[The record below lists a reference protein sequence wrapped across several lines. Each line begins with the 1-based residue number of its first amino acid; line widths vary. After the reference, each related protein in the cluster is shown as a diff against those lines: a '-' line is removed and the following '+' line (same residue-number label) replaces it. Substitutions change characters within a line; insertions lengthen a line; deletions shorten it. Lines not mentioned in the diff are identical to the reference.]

1 MKLVHAHIEI
11 EDRHPG
17 GVEIL
22 SGDLSDISLTSLLQ
36 LAQYEAISGWLCV
49 ARRGEIVIS
58 KGQVLDAR
66 CGPLG
71 GLEALRELV
80 FHRGG
85 RFSLLRGEPDGPRM
99 IENVTFAV
107 MDAYRLRDEWARI
120 AGVVLR
126 PAGDERW
133 RPTGGLLDRV
143 VLHLDGRR
151 TVADSVAAAAAEGV
165 LTLMLDA
172 VLDAVNLG
180 LLVRVAA
187 PAPAPEEP
195 DLNFYQLIDRA
206 QSLMRG
212 GNYERAEHHLRRA
225 LALRPDDRVAQQNL
239 RALSQRRRCA

>member
-1 MKLVHAHIEI
+1 MKLVKAPIATT
-11 EDRHPG
+11 DLHPG

-49 ARRGEIVIS
+49 ARRGEIVMD
-58 KGQVLDAR
+58 KGQVLDAK
-66 CGPLG
+66 CGPLTG
-71 GLEALRELV
+71 VEALRELL

-85 RFSLLRGEPDGPRM
+85 RFSLLRGEPKDSRV

-126 PAGDERW
+126 PAGGQMW
-133 RPTGGLLDRV
+133 RPTGGLLDTFV
-143 VLHLDGRR
+143 VHFDGHR
-151 TVADSVAAAAAEGV
+151 TVGEAVAVAAGCA
-165 LTLMLDA
+165 TLMLDA
-172 VLDAVNLG
+172 LLDAIHLG

-187 PAPAPEEP
+187 PAARNDEPAL
-195 DLNFYQLIDRA
+195 DFYELIDRA
-206 QSLMRG
+206 QTLMRG
-212 GNYERAEHHLRRA
+212 GNYETAEQLLHRA

>member
-1 MKLVHAHIEI
+1 MKLVNSSRDV
-11 EDRHPG
+11 EDSHPG

-36 LAQYEAISGWLCV
+36 LTQYEAISGWLCV
-49 ARRGEIVIS
+49 ARRGEITIS
-58 KGQVLDAR
+58 KGQVQDAT

-85 RFSLLRGEPDGPRM
+85 RFSLLRGEPQAPRA
-99 IENVTFAV
+99 IDNVTFAV

-133 RPTGGLLDRV
+133 RPTGGLLDDI

-151 TVADSVAAAAAEGV
+151 TVADTVAAAEGLV
-165 LTLMLDA
+165 TLMLDA
-172 VLDAVNLG
+172 LLDAINLG

-187 PAPAPEEP
+187 PAAPAAEP
-195 DLNFYQLIDRA
+195 HLNFYQLIDRA
-206 QSLMRG
+206 QALMRG
-212 GNYERAEHHLRRA
+212 GNYETAEHHLQRA

-239 RALSQRRRCA
+239 RALTQRRRCA